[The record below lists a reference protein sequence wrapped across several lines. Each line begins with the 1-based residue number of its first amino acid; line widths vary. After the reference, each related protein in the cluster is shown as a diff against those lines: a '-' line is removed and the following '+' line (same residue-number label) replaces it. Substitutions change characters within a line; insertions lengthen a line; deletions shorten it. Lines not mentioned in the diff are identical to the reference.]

1 MPEIYFLYPVV
12 CGRTL
17 QTIIYK
23 CIYVLR
29 QSLCKHL
36 SFLSSRLFCYTV
48 KKPCYHNKI
57 MKAIQLLPSYW
68 KKFFDFSFNLRLSK
82 HTYHH
87 TAEGLSQRYKGFLF
101 LKNWTFFVGVEGFCW
116 NSDPVTP
123 QLVVCRTIVLL
134 VLFIIKTHHI
144 LVDFLVLWI
153 VKLFHKSW

>member
-68 KKFFDFSFNLRLSK
+68 KKSFDFSFDFRLSK
-82 HTYHH
+82 CAYHH
-87 TAEGLSQRYKGFLF
+87 TGKGCLTDMRVIFLENLDLF
-101 LKNWTFFVGVEGFCW
+101 CCEGFCW

-123 QLVVCRTIVLL
+123 QLHSVFRQEIEIW
-134 VLFIIKTHHI
+134 FIE
-144 LVDFLVLWI
+144 
-153 VKLFHKSW
+153 